1 MKLYLIIALDDAAAL
16 LGCSSANL
24 SLALTQR
31 SVEVRGEKVKRDL
44 SVNDV
49 SIIAFHIYTKK
60 TKNNVKP

>member
-49 SIIAFHIYTKK
+49 SILLFTSIQKNKK
-60 TKNNVKP
+60 QC

>member
-1 MKLYLIIALDDAAAL
+1 MNLYLIIALDDAAAL

-49 SIIAFHIYTKK
+49 SILLFTSIQKNKK
-60 TKNNVKP
+60 QC